1 MSVRTRPAVPEP
13 GRRLTA
19 VGFDAIVIGGGFAG
33 LSSAVALVEQG
44 ARVLVLEARPALGG
58 RASAVRDPATGE
70 KLDNGQHVLMGC
82 YDATLSFLRRIGAAD
97 RVRWQAGLS
106 LTMVGRDGHGSV
118 LQLPPLAAPLH
129 LMAGVL
135 AWDALS
141 WSEKASV
148 LRVGAALRTRVE
160 RPVAGAEA
168 PALRTGSDAGT
179 EVPALH
185 GGTERWDT
193 GTERRDTGT
202 ERRDTGT
209 ERRDAGTERRDFSPG
224 VSASGR
230 TVRQWLEQQGQ
241 APRHIELFWEPL
253 ALAALNQPIDEAAVD
268 TFLEVLSR
276 MLGPE
281 ADRASLVVPAV
292 PLDELYAEP
301 ARAWLEAR
309 GSEVRTRSAATIV
322 VEHQRV
328 RGVTVRG
335 ERIDAPIVVAG
346 APWFALPSLFNPPP
360 AALAD
365 LLGRARGTAGSP
377 IVTVNLW
384 YDRSVLDDMLI
395 GLPGRVFQW
404 AFDKARIF
412 GRARSHLSMVSSGAA
427 GVVLK
432 ARDELVAIAR
442 RELEEA
448 VPRAAGAT
456 MVGATAVRERLATFS
471 LAPGQPARPGTRTAV
486 AGLLLA
492 GDWVDTGLPATIEGA
507 VVSGQWAAE
516 AARTG

>member
-1 MSVRTRPAVPEP
+1 MSVRTRPAVSEP
-13 GRRLTA
+13 GHRSAAT
-19 VGFDAIVIGGGFAG
+19 GFDAIVIGGGFAG

-148 LRVGAALRTRVE
+148 LRVGAALRTGR
-160 RPVAGAEA
+160 
-168 PALRTGSDAGT
+168 DAGT

-185 GGTERWDT
+185 GGTERT
-193 GTERRDTGT
+193 
-202 ERRDTGT
+202 
-209 ERRDAGTERRDFSPG
+209 GTERRDFSPG
-224 VSASGR
+224 VEDFSPGVAAPVRSAGTSVPASPTSVPASPTSGR

-241 APRHIELFWEPL
+241 APRLIELFWEPL

-281 ADRASLVVPAV
+281 ADRAALVVPAV

-322 VEHQRV
+322 VEDQRV

-346 APWFALPSLFNPPP
+346 VPWFALPSLFNPPP
-360 AALAD
+360 AALAG

-486 AGLLLA
+486 VGLLLA